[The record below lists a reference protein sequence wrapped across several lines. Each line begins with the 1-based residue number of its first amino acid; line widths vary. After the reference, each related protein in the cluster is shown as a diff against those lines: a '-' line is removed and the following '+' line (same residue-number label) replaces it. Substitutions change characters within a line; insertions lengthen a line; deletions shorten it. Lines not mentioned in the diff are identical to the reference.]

1 MPSQACT
8 VGCSNI
14 LLYLV
19 SDCFERSAHGD
30 MGDDAMTRSRIKQ
43 YGKINVAKSRVLSQ
57 CSVFTSPSMLGVMET
72 LLFFSRHAT
81 RTYVRPL
88 VETLTKWT
96 TLGQSPWRSDA
107 CTTLRATSR
116 LSSKVVSSLPRMGK
130 LDLKLGVP

>member
-1 MPSQACT
+1 
-8 VGCSNI
+8 
-14 LLYLV
+14 
-19 SDCFERSAHGD
+19 
-30 MGDDAMTRSRIKQ
+30 
-43 YGKINVAKSRVLSQ
+43 
-57 CSVFTSPSMLGVMET
+57 MES

-96 TLGQSPWRSDA
+96 TLDQSPWRSDA